1 MSEER
6 ERNKVESGDCDWFVE
21 VKLVKKKML
30 GNE

>member
-6 ERNKVESGDCDWFVE
+6 ERNKAESGDCDWSAE
-21 VKLVKKKML
+21 VKPVKKKML